1 MNTTI
6 NNLPKSAI
14 PYYLLKN
21 YSKKQN
27 ILIVVD
33 EEEITE
39 YASDATAISEVFFNS
54 SINIL
59 TFPSKSNLQRV
70 LALAKLSTTKHNYI
84 VTSPQALEQKTFNTN
99 TLKKNTLNLSNAQ
112 HFQYNN
118 LANLATTLG
127 YERTP
132 FVEQEGQFSK
142 RGEVFDIW
150 PAGLGAPVRIVF
162 YYDSIES
169 LRNFDPVTQLSEGF
183 LNNLAILPATE
194 EPQTTLAEILK
205 DSLIMLFT
213 KPDFYNSDFSGFE
226 NIILN
231 QFTQKTIDAN
241 FLKFARWAGNIDGF
255 SKELSEFVAKGF
267 NTHIFC
273 SNNGELERIE
283 EIVFTHKLP
292 ENKISFHLAALEES
306 FYSNSQKI
314 AVITSKEVL
323 YRRNPT
329 NFPKFKSGRRL
340 EGLWEIAQ
348 GDFVVH
354 EKYGIG
360 KYLGL
365 KKIERS
371 EQIKEYIAIEY
382 RHKDKLYVPLEDFN
396 SVQKYIGLEG
406 FRPKL
411 HSLDTVA
418 WERAKLK
425 AKESAKEIADELL
438 KLYAQRQSETR
449 QPYPAQ
455 TIWESELADS
465 FAYEE
470 TPDQNKAISEVFEDL
485 EKPYPME
492 RLICGDVGFGKT
504 EVAIRAAFKVASNS
518 KQVAIL
524 VPTTV
529 LAEQHYNTITNRLA
543 SFPIRVAIL
552 SRFQSKTD
560 QKITLQAISNGNV
573 DIVVGTHRLLQKD
586 IVFKDLGLLIIDEEH
601 RFGVKQKEKIKQMK
615 KNADILLL
623 SATPIPRTIS
633 MSLSNL
639 KNLSVI
645 ETPPFG
651 RLPIE
656 THISHFNAETVK
668 KIIEAELSRGGQVY
682 YLHNQIQSIISKAN
696 QIKSIVPYAKTA
708 VIHGQ
713 LKPTQ
718 IEKTMWDFLHRKT
731 DILIATTII
740 ESGLDIPSVNTMIIE
755 DAENFGLAQLYQL
768 RGRIGREKQ
777 KAYCYLFHSPG
788 KLSEDAQKRLTALKE
803 FSELGSGFRL
813 ALRDLEIRGAGNI
826 LGSSQH
832 GFAKEVGC
840 ELFSRL
846 LEEASGKTKPSFQK
860 IDERTEIDLKIAAY
874 IPQQYIEQ
882 EDIRIIFYRKLASA
896 TKIDDFATIS
906 SELKDR
912 FGNLPL
918 ELENLFEI
926 TKLRLLAQT
935 SGISAIA
942 EDENYL
948 NIYFKPEVQFPTEKL
963 KTLIKH
969 YYHILEFARNKAQLL
984 RFKKN
989 DSIEPQ
995 KTLINQLSIFLSNI
1009 DKYATIPKIKFCR

>member
-21 YSKKQN
+21 YSNKHN
-27 ILIVVD
+27 SLIVVD
-33 EEEITE
+33 EEEIAE
-39 YASDATAISEVFFNS
+39 YASDASAISEVFFNS
-54 SINIL
+54 GINVL
-59 TFPSKSNLQRV
+59 AFPSKSNQQRV
-70 LALAKLSTTKHNYI
+70 LALSKLSNTKHNYI
-84 VTSPQALEQKTFNTN
+84 VTSPQALAQKTFNIN
-99 TLKKNTLNLSNAQ
+99 ALKNRTLNLSISQ
-112 HFQYNN
+112 LFQYSDLTN
-118 LANLATTLG
+118 LAATLG

-150 PAGLGAPVRIVF
+150 PAGLSSPVRIVF
-162 YYDSIES
+162 CYDSIES
-169 LRNFDPVTQLSEGF
+169 LRSFDPVTQLSEGF
-183 LNNLAILPATE
+183 LNNLAILPALDE
-194 EPQTTLAEILK
+194 QQTTLHELLA
-205 DSLIMLFT
+205 DSLVLLFA
-213 KPDFYNSDFSGFE
+213 KLDFYDKSFDSFE
-226 NIILN
+226 SIILN
-231 QFTQKTIDAN
+231 QFTPKAIDAN
-241 FLKFARWAGNIDGF
+241 FLKFNRWAGNIDGF
-255 SKELSEFVAKGF
+255 AKELSDFMAKGY
-267 NTHIFC
+267 TAHIFC
-273 SNNGELERIE
+273 SNNGELERME
-283 EIVFTHKLP
+283 EIVFNHKLP
-292 ENKISFHLAALEES
+292 ENKINFHLAALEES
-306 FYSNSQKI
+306 FYSSIDKI

-340 EGLWEIAQ
+340 EGLWEISLD
-348 GDFVVH
+348 DFVVH

-365 KKIERS
+365 KKIERT

-449 QPYPAQ
+449 QPYEQQ

-470 TPDQNKAISEVFEDL
+470 TPDQNKAISEVFDDL

-504 EVAIRAAFKVASNS
+504 EVAIRAAFKVASNA

-543 SFPIRVAIL
+543 SFPVRVGIL
-552 SRFQSKTD
+552 SRFQSKAE
-560 QKITLQAISNGNV
+560 QKITLQEISNGSV

-586 IVFKDLGLLIIDEEH
+586 ISFKDLGLLIIDEEH

-656 THISHFNAETVK
+656 THISHFNTEIVR

-682 YLHNQIQSIISKAN
+682 YLHNQIESIISKAN

-713 LKPTQ
+713 LKAAQ
-718 IEKTMWDFLHRKT
+718 IEKAMWDFLHRKT
-731 DILIATTII
+731 DVLIATTII

-832 GFAKEVGC
+832 GFAREVGF

-846 LEEASGKTKPSFQK
+846 LEEASGKIKPIFQK
-860 IDERTEIDLKIAAY
+860 EEERTEIDLKIAAY
-874 IPQQYIEQ
+874 IPPQYIEQ
-882 EDIRIIFYRKLASA
+882 EDIRIIFYRKLAST
-896 TKIDDFATIS
+896 TKIDDFAVIAA
-906 SELKDR
+906 ELKDR
-912 FGNLPL
+912 FGNLPV

-935 SGISAIA
+935 SGISAIV
-942 EDENYL
+942 EDESYL
-948 NIYFKPEVQFPTEKL
+948 NIYFNPEVQFPTEKL

-969 YYHILEFARNKAQLL
+969 YSNILEFARNKAQLL
-984 RFKKN
+984 RFKKTN
-989 DSIEPQ
+989 SAQPQ
-995 KTLINQLSIFLSNI
+995 KMLINQLAVFLSNI
-1009 DKYATIPKIKFCR
+1009 DKYATIPKIKFDR